1 MLFNPSIERLV
12 VLPGLDR
19 YDQSSELLSSPRMQA
34 LSEELRRRYP
44 ERIVVFDLPPVL
56 AVDDALAFSPYVES
70 MLLVVEDGV
79 TQAQELQDALEILQD
94 ANVIGTVL
102 NKSHA
107 ATNSYYRY

>member
-1 MLFNPSIERLV
+1 ML
-12 VLPGLDR
+12 
-19 YDQSSELLSSPRMQA
+19 A

-56 AVDDALAFSPYVES
+56 AVDDALAFSPLVES

-79 TQAQELQDALEILQD
+79 TQAHELQSALEILKD

-102 NKSHA
+102 NKSHTA
-107 ATNSYYRY
+107 HNEYYKY